1 MPLAGKPTAFV
12 QCGQWVYPLA
22 AGKSPVL
29 KSAPTTYMFPEL
41 GRDGEW
47 LHLKLA
53 PSTGVYLPPV
63 STRGTAHY
71 LFCSLGDKRLTPS
84 LSHTFVLCAA
94 ESCSVGV
101 VLDGASAEEL
111 RLLDSFLQSHSLLR
125 TSEDSGE
132 VAPGNSKMV
141 DVVEDPTWGG
151 TLAKVHLPSVA
162 YDGGG
167 RRDGGTRRGGEGRE
181 GELR

>member
-1 MPLAGKPTAFV
+1 MSGFT
-12 QCGQWVYPLA
+12 
-22 AGKSPVL
+22 S
-29 KSAPTTYMFPEL
+29 S
-41 GRDGEW
+41 
-47 LHLKLA
+47 
-53 PSTGVYLPPV
+53 SLPPPAC
-63 STRGTAHY
+63 TY
-71 LFCSLGDKRLTPS
+71 LLCPPGAQHTTCCCSLGDKRLTPS

-151 TLAKVHLPSVA
+151 TLAKVHFPSVA
-162 YDGGG
+162 SDGGG